1 MYEVFIYKEN
11 KLIFSFLT
19 SALIKDGAY
28 LAGHRYI
35 IEDLVDAHNLSDY
48 DIKVN
53 EVKPED
59 MKVEVK

>member
-28 LAGHRYI
+28 SVGYKYI
-35 IEDLVDAHNLSDY
+35 IKDLVDAHNLSDY